1 MMVDEY
7 SEDRNS
13 IAHDAQFFTS
23 VSIALSNSYRFTSQ
37 EWDRP
42 SWADICYKL
51 LELLKDRPL
60 IFKTI

>member
-13 IAHDAQFFTS
+13 IAHDAQFFKRP
-23 VSIALSNSYRFTSQ
+23 SIALSNSCRFTSP

-42 SWADICYKL
+42 GWADICYKL
-51 LELLKDRPL
+51 LDLLKDRPL